1 MSKAIEYLKK
11 IITEEANP
19 MLIDNYLS
27 KIENA
32 VKNIKSWTSDM
43 NAETAEKI
51 KSNVSTAIKNIE
63 LIKTQLQ

>member
-1 MSKAIEYLKK
+1 MSKATSYLQKV
-11 IITEEANP
+11 ISEETNP
-19 MLIDNYLS
+19 MMIKNSLMKVES
-27 KIENA
+27 A
-32 VKNIKSWTSDM
+32 VKNIESWIGDM